1 MTILDRIPDN
11 PIYILQKL
19 LNVTYHHEHAAGK
32 EITGLK
38 NLFPGPEISGVDGKG
53 RFISHLGTE
62 RHKFQVPG
70 K

>member
-38 NLFPGPEISGVDGKG
+38 NLFQGLRSVVLMGKDD
-53 RFISHLGTE
+53 L
-62 RHKFQVPG
+62 
-70 K
+70 